1 MNRLSRFIIPV
12 LLLLSIS
19 ALSASASEGHMRIG
33 IRISHFTPQDWLIQ
47 GPAET
52 PGQPYS
58 WQWYGGN
65 MGFGGG
71 IDFGLQAAYSFPKW
85 GLRLGLG
92 ARSLAKEAK
101 VWEGMMMETWDYDGR
116 LQVYSIEMILI
127 HRLADQ
133 NSSFAPYIG
142 VGPGLYFADWEQK
155 MTRERDPDLGA
166 YVWKASSTPIGI
178 NFMVGFEYVLIGNVF
193 LNGEL
198 GYEYAESDWEF
209 EISDS
214 GRSLEM
220 RDLNI
225 GGTSL
230 RLGLGY
236 EF

>member
-1 MNRLSRFIIPV
+1 
-12 LLLLSIS
+12 
-19 ALSASASEGHMRIG
+19 
-33 IRISHFTPQDWLIQ
+33 
-47 GPAET
+47 
-52 PGQPYS
+52 
-58 WQWYGGN
+58 

-71 IDFGLQAAYSFPKW
+71 IDFGLQAGYYFPRW

-92 ARSLAKEAK
+92 ARSLTKEAK
-101 VWEGMMMETWDYDGR
+101 LRGMMWELWDYDGR
-116 LQVYSIEMILI
+116 LKIYSIEMVLI

-155 MTRERDPDLGA
+155 MTREMAPDLEPS
-166 YVWKASSTPIGI
+166 VRKASSTPIGI
-178 NFMVGFEYVLIGNVF
+178 NFMVGLEYALMGNVF

-198 GYEYAESDWEF
+198 VYEYAESDWEL

-214 GRSLEM
+214 DRSLEL

>member
-1 MNRLSRFIIPV
+1 MNRMSRLIIPV

-19 ALSASASEGHMRIG
+19 ALSASASDGHMRIG
-33 IRISHFTPQDWLIQ
+33 IRIGHFTPQDWLIQ

-52 PGQPYS
+52 PGQPYN

-92 ARSLAKEAK
+92 ARSLTKEAK
-101 VWEGMMMETWDYDGR
+101 VRGMIWDTWDYDGR
-116 LQVYSIEMILI
+116 LQVYSIEIILI
-127 HRLADQ
+127 HRLAGQ

-155 MTRERDPDLGA
+155 MTREEDPDLGA
-166 YVWKASSTPIGI
+166 YVQKASATPIGI
-178 NFMVGFEYVLIGNVF
+178 NFVVGFEYVLIGNVF

-198 GYEYAESDWEF
+198 GYEYAESDWEL

-214 GRSLEM
+214 DRSFEL

>member
-12 LLLLSIS
+12 LLLLSVS
-19 ALSASASEGHMRIG
+19 ALSASASDGHMRIG
-33 IRISHFTPQDWLIQ
+33 IRIGHFAPQDWLIQ

-52 PGQPYS
+52 PSRPYS
-58 WQWYGGN
+58 WQWYGGS

-71 IDFGLQAAYSFPKW
+71 IDFGLQAGYYFPRW

-92 ARSLAKEAK
+92 ARSLTKEAK
-101 VWEGMMMETWDYDGR
+101 LRGMMWELWDYDGR
-116 LQVYSIEMILI
+116 LKIYSIEMVLI

-155 MTRERDPDLGA
+155 MTREMAPDLEPS
-166 YVWKASSTPIGI
+166 VRKASSTPIGI
-178 NFMVGFEYVLIGNVF
+178 NFMVGLEYALMGNVF

-198 GYEYAESDWEF
+198 VYEYAESDWEL

-214 GRSLEM
+214 DRSLEL

>member
-1 MNRLSRFIIPV
+1 MKRLSRFIIPV
-12 LLLLSIS
+12 LLLLSVS
-19 ALSASASEGHMRIG
+19 ALSVPASDGHMKIG
-33 IRISHFTPQDWLIQ
+33 IRIGHFTPQDWLIQ

-71 IDFGLQAAYSFPKW
+71 IDFGLQAAYCFPRW
-85 GLRLGLG
+85 ELRFGLG

-101 VWEGMMMETWDYDGR
+101 LRGMIWETWDYDGR
-116 LQVYSIEMILI
+116 LQVYSIEMILM

-133 NSSFAPYIG
+133 NSSFVPYVG
-142 VGPGLYFADWEQK
+142 AGPGLYFADWEQK
-155 MTRERDPDLGA
+155 MTREMAPDLEPS
-166 YVWKASSTPIGI
+166 VRKASSTPIGI
-178 NFMVGFEYVLIGNVF
+178 NFLVGLEYVLIGNII
-193 LNGEL
+193 LNCEM
-198 GYEYAESDWEF
+198 GYEYAESDWEL

-214 GRSLEM
+214 DRNSEL

>member
-1 MNRLSRFIIPV
+1 MNRLWRFIIPA
-12 LLLLSIS
+12 LLLLSVS
-19 ALSASASEGHMRIG
+19 ALSASASDGHMRIG
-33 IRISHFTPQDWLIQ
+33 IRIGHFAPQDWLIQ

-65 MGFGGG
+65 MGFGGD
-71 IDFGLQAAYSFPKW
+71 IDFGLQAAYCFPRW

-101 VWEGMMMETWDYDGR
+101 VRGMIWETWDYDGR

-155 MTRERDPDLGA
+155 MTRERDPNLGA
-166 YVWKASSTPIGI
+166 YVQKASATPMGI
-178 NFMVGFEYVLIGNVF
+178 NFMVGLEYVLIGNVF

-198 GYEYAESDWEF
+198 GYEYAESDWEL

-214 GRSLEM
+214 DRSFEL